1 MQRIG
6 EILAG
11 AATQRD
17 RDAATFYFHRA
28 ARKLRLAG
36 LMDRDEP
43 LRILVARIAALEEAQ
58 SNAQAEPQVSSPQPA
73 AVKAEAPAEDSCC
86 IS

>member
-1 MQRIG
+1 M
-6 EILAG
+6 

-36 LMDRDEP
+36 LTERDEA
-43 LRILVARIAALEEAQ
+43 LQVLLGRLTVLEEAQ
-58 SNAQAEPQVSSPQPA
+58 AQAREEPQVSGLQPT
-73 AVKAEAPAEDSCC
+73 AVKAAAPAEDSCAIC
-86 IS
+86 